1 MTLSSYRVLIVDD
14 NPTFVK
20 ALTMLI
26 RFVLGVKLSV
36 LDVATNGK
44 EAIEKALNGE
54 RYNVIF
60 MDVNMPEMDGIA
72 ATQIIN
78 RTLYRDTRIIA
89 VSFLKDLNTVTAMLE
104 SGAENFLYKDKLTIE
119 SIEKVFDIGT
129 KANGLI
135 PSN

>member
-20 ALTMLI
+20 ALSMLI
-26 RFVLGVKLSV
+26 RVVLGGKLGV

-44 EAIEKALNGE
+44 EAVEKALENE

-60 MDVNMPEMDGIA
+60 MDVNMPEMDGIT

-78 RTLYRDTRIIA
+78 RSLYRDTKVIA

-119 SIEKVFDIGT
+119 SIEKVFNIGT

-135 PSN
+135 HSS

>member
-14 NPTFVK
+14 NPTFAK

-26 RFVLGVKLSV
+26 RSVLGAKLSV

-44 EAIEKALNGE
+44 EAIEKALKDE

-78 RTLYRDTRIIA
+78 RSLYRDTKIIA
-89 VSFLKDLNTVTAMLE
+89 VSFLKDINTVKAMLE

-119 SIEKVFDIGT
+119 SIEKVFDI
-129 KANGLI
+129 
-135 PSN
+135 SNKFEEKPL